1 MNYPRRHTC
10 WWSKTL
16 LERGHLRGE
25 QQGQGTQD
33 CSASWFTVSGFMEEG
48 LISGLS
54 LPHHLACVH
63 VWSDSG
69 LFQVACKSPGE
80 ARFQYESF
88 REVGRTYYSP
98 ASPPSFR
105 PLPNSSGWQQLVIS
119 LFLIGTFPWE
129 TTCASGCFH
138 PWSGQKVS
146 VHGSLT
152 LFHLN
157 AKVDLLLT
165 IFQMKKLGYSGCIVF
180 SRSLTACLAFLKM
193 SSLRP
198 LPYFV
203 LSGLCVP
210 HTTCQCVPVSCTLYW
225 LSSWAFTS
233 FFRCLRVE
241 IVSCIF
247 CILHRDM
254 KLCKFSNF
262 KSLKSKILFP
272 LRLSKLMLSEVCYNC
287 CITLPSLVITKIS
300 DLYLMLMLY
309 FFPFAFVPRLIF
321 YEFIYF

>member
-1 MNYPRRHTC
+1 MSILNVL
-10 WWSKTL
+10 STL
-16 LERGHLRGE
+16 LWLERDAFQAPRGALSNTWKWII
-25 QQGQGTQD
+25 QGDTLVDEARHYWKGATWEESSKVRGTQD
-33 CSASWFTVSGFMEEG
+33 CSASWFTVLGFMEEG

-80 ARFQYESF
+80 ARFQHESF

-105 PLPNSSGWQQLVIS
+105 PLPNSLGWQQLVIS

-165 IFQMKKLGYSGCIVF
+165 IFQMKKQWLYSFLQITHCMLG
-180 SRSLTACLAFLKM
+180 
-193 SSLRP
+193 
-198 LPYFV
+198 LP
-203 LSGLCVP
+203 
-210 HTTCQCVPVSCTLYW
+210 
-225 LSSWAFTS
+225 
-233 FFRCLRVE
+233 
-241 IVSCIF
+241 
-247 CILHRDM
+247 
-254 KLCKFSNF
+254 
-262 KSLKSKILFP
+262 
-272 LRLSKLMLSEVCYNC
+272 
-287 CITLPSLVITKIS
+287 
-300 DLYLMLMLY
+300 
-309 FFPFAFVPRLIF
+309 
-321 YEFIYF
+321 